1 MVALRIPVIITR
13 AEPGASETAARVEA
27 LGAEPVL
34 APVLRLQS
42 DPDVPLPDLKTLS
55 GLVFTSANGVRV
67 FAERETDR
75 TLTAWCVGPATATAA
90 READFTDVRES
101 AGNAVDLAEFIGANS
116 YPSEQPLLHVAN
128 AAAKGDLKAE
138 LERLGFAVQFAPLY
152 HMQSA
157 DALPEAAL
165 QLIAQDAP
173 AIVLIHSAKGAER
186 CAALCKELSTHQ
198 VTAVAISA
206 PASAPLASLRL
217 AGLRIADAPNEDSL
231 LSALEAVI
239 ATLSA

>member
-1 MVALRIPVIITR
+1 MASWVPVIITR
-13 AEPGASETAARVEA
+13 AEPGASETAARVRA
-27 LGAEPVL
+27 LGAEPILASVL
-34 APVLRLQS
+34 SLQS
-42 DPDVPLPDLKTLS
+42 DPNVPLPALKTLS

-90 READFTDVRES
+90 REAGFSHVRES
-101 AGNAVDLAEFIGANS
+101 AGNAVDLAEFIAANATS
-116 YPSEQPLLHVAN
+116 SERPLLHVAN

-152 HMQSA
+152 LMQPA
-157 DALPEAAL
+157 DTLPEAA
-165 QLIAQDAP
+165 IKAITQDAP

-186 CAALCKELSTHQ
+186 FAALSADLPIRTLS
-198 VTAVAISA
+198 AIAISE
-206 PASAPLASLRL
+206 PAAAPLANL
-217 AGLRIADAPNEDSL
+217 ALQTIFWVDAPNEDSL
-231 LSALEAVI
+231 LNALEAAI